1 MTGRNMVKAMKIKKN
16 PAARK
21 NPKYTRDF
29 PEGTLLVAELKL
41 PGSSLTPFET
51 TLNVEVTLSLAVRT
65 AASRSKD
72 DESSVAA
79 ASEAAA

>member
-1 MTGRNMVKAMKIKKN
+1 MKIKKN

-41 PGSSLTPFET
+41 PGNSLTPFET
-51 TLNVEVTLSLAVRT
+51 LSRIRGKNKQKKEFKV
-65 AASRSKD
+65 
-72 DESSVAA
+72 DEDKKKPDA
-79 ASEAAA
+79 

>member
-1 MTGRNMVKAMKIKKN
+1 MTGRKMVKAMKIKKN

-41 PGSSLTPFET
+41 PGNSLTPFET

-72 DESSVAA
+72 ESSVAA
-79 ASEAAA
+79 VSEAAA